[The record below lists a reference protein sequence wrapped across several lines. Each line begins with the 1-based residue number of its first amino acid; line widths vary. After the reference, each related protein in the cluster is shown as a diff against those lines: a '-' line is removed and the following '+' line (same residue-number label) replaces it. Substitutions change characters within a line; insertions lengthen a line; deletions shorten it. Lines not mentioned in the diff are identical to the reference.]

1 MNAEEKVRTVLEDA
15 FLRQMQMR
23 NEGCK
28 HYRILG
34 RRRIVTMYFDSPEE
48 AWADAASRLQG
59 IREELRRGM
68 KP

>member
-1 MNAEEKVRTVLEDA
+1 MNAEEQVRAVLEDA
-15 FLRQMQMR
+15 FLDKYECD
-23 NEGCK
+23 EGCK

-34 RRRIVTMYFDSPEE
+34 RRRIITMYFDSPEE

-68 KP
+68 K